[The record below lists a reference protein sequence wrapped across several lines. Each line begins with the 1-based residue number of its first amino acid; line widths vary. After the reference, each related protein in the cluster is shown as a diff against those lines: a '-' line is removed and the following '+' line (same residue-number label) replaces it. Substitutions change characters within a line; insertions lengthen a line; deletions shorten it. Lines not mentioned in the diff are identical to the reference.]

1 MHEPISL
8 NTPALLFPAISL
20 LLLAYTNRFMALAT
34 LIRKL
39 HSRYLD
45 NQDTLTLKQLQNLR
59 IRVRL
64 IRDMQAFGIA
74 SIFTCVVDMFLIF
87 AGYNQEAKWLFGL
100 GMVFLIISLALSL
113 REIFMSTEAL
123 KIEISDIE
131 VEEDF
136 SAGKKLIKKL
146 TGKLKSN
153 PS

>member
-39 HSRYLD
+39 HTRYLD
-45 NQDTLTLKQLQNLR
+45 NQDTLTLKQLQSLR

-64 IRDMQAFGIA
+64 IRDMQAFGIG

-87 AGYNQEAKWLFGL
+87 AGYMEEAKWLFGL
-100 GMVFLIISLALSL
+100 SMVFLIISLALSL

-136 SAGKKLIKKL
+136 SAGKKLIQKL
-146 TGKLKSN
+146 TGKLKPN
-153 PS
+153 QD